1 MLYSL
6 ASKLTIIL
14 YSVYF
19 CSERLYFFLSQVKY
33 RIQIAVEM
41 KKLYSVVAL
50 LFFIESVVTQAP
62 GDGSEI
68 CLPGGDLAFL
78 RFPIPEN
85 MKVLMESRDYETL
98 LGNQGEPDTW
108 QQVDVNGLEGA
119 GTIVSKIK

>member
-1 MLYSL
+1 
-6 ASKLTIIL
+6 
-14 YSVYF
+14 
-19 CSERLYFFLSQVKY
+19 
-33 RIQIAVEM
+33 M

-50 LFFIESVVTQAP
+50 LFFIKSVVTQAP

-68 CLPGGDLAFL
+68 CLPGGDFAFL

-108 QQVDVNGLEGA
+108 QQVDVDGLADG
-119 GTIVSKIK
+119 GTTGRVRVLNAIRSIHIWLVLSFPLS